1 MGSFMGE
8 DPEFSVEDVE
18 FDMSFQHP
26 NRNVK

>member
-8 DPEFSVEDVE
+8 DPEFSAGDVE

-26 NRNVK
+26 NRNIK